1 MVGIHDSFSSNWITP
16 AAPADLSKPRKRIM
30 DRARGIRVKIA
41 AIRLIS
47 LSERLGIKAIRIAPA
62 TGRKIIVV
70 R

>member
-1 MVGIHDSFSSNWITP
+1 
-16 AAPADLSKPRKRIM
+16 M

-47 LSERLGIKAIRIAPA
+47 LSERLGIKAIKIAPT
-62 TGRKIIVV
+62 TGRKIIAV